1 MQLFIKKNPNPQT
14 LIDKVYST
22 TQPDGYEPATEQA
35 VSDWVHSQ
43 IVAGWEPTFP
53 DLPIDEQKAI
63 VEQQRNTYREQSLF
77 LKSQVVSLTFDLATT
92 TQAVTKLEADKAKLT
107 TDLATATTQ
116 LETANATIEQLKAE
130 KQALRAEIA
139 DLDQALDAEQQL
151 NTTLQAKVADLEQY
165 RPFNPRIRAGEAF
178 YNRVSKQD
186 MVTLLT
192 SDDATLVTVGKTI
205 EAYRAHHWPVVM
217 DSTDFTNLVGYV
229 MQSGVF
235 DEADVL
241 EIMRDAT
248 REEAYSA

>member
-53 DLPIDEQKAI
+53 DLPIEEQKAI
-63 VEQQRNTYREQSLF
+63 VERQRDTYRQQSLF
-77 LKSQVVSLTFDLATT
+77 LKDQVAT
-92 TQAVTKLEADKAKLT
+92 LT
-107 TDLATATTQ
+107 T
-116 LETANATIEQLKAE
+116 E

-151 NTTLQAKVADLEQY
+151 TATLQAKVADLEQY
-165 RPFNPRIRAGEAF
+165 RPFNPRILKGEAF
-178 YNRVSKQD
+178 YNRVSKED

-192 SDDATLVTVGKTI
+192 SDDPMLVNVGKTI

-217 DSTDFTNLVGYV
+217 DSQDFTNLVGYV